1 MYLTSWVIYIS
12 SFLVN
17 HNPFKIFQTHSSKLC
32 DAFEADPLRIVN
44 GLIADELISSNLRK
58 DISSMSGRSYDKASN
73 IIDEIQRQLQYDD
86 GKSTQYLQ
94 KLCDFLQKQ
103 GDQILKD
110 IGGKIMS
117 QLQNK
122 S

>member
-1 MYLTSWVIYIS
+1 
-12 SFLVN
+12 
-17 HNPFKIFQTHSSKLC
+17 
-32 DAFEADPLRIVN
+32 
-44 GLIADELISSNLRK
+44 
-58 DISSMSGRSYDKASN
+58 MSGRSYDKASI

-86 GKSTQYLQ
+86 CESTQYLE
-94 KLCDFLQKQ
+94 KLCDFLVKQ

-110 IGGKIMS
+110 IGRKMMS

>member
-1 MYLTSWVIYIS
+1 
-12 SFLVN
+12 
-17 HNPFKIFQTHSSKLC
+17 
-32 DAFEADPLRIVN
+32 
-44 GLIADELISSNLRK
+44 
-58 DISSMSGRSYDKASN
+58 MSGRAYDKASN

-86 GKSTQYLQ
+86 CKSAQYLQ
-94 KLCDFLQKQ
+94 KLCDFLQNQ

-110 IGGKIMS
+110 ISSKMMS

>member
-1 MYLTSWVIYIS
+1 
-12 SFLVN
+12 
-17 HNPFKIFQTHSSKLC
+17 
-32 DAFEADPLRIVN
+32 
-44 GLIADELISSNLRK
+44 
-58 DISSMSGRSYDKASN
+58 MSGRSYDKASN

-86 GKSTQYLQ
+86 GRSTQYLQ

-110 IGGKIMS
+110 IGGKMMS